1 MGSVRCFILLIR
13 RLVWL
18 GLFCVFL
25 ALQSTDIGRKNNIL
39 VNLKQLFKKK
49 QKKPKTVKEL
59 KISKYLCLTLFI
71 IGAAVITHASVT
83 SVAAFFLIPSID
95 VAITLPANIWI
106 AAVFG
111 GIGTQFFVGFF
122 MYYFWV
128 EYKQASKELKALQ
141 EGKVFG

>member
-1 MGSVRCFILLIR
+1 M
-13 RLVWL
+13 
-18 GLFCVFL
+18 
-25 ALQSTDIGRKNNIL
+25 

-71 IGAAVITHASVT
+71 ICAAVITHASVT

-106 AAVFG
+106 AGVFG
-111 GIGTQFFVGFF
+111 GIGMGFF
-122 MYYFWV
+122 MCYFWV

>member
-1 MGSVRCFILLIR
+1 M
-13 RLVWL
+13 

-71 IGAAVITHASVT
+71 IGAAVITHAIVT

-111 GIGTQFFVGFF
+111 GIGMGFF
-122 MYYFWV
+122 MCYFWV

>member
-1 MGSVRCFILLIR
+1 M
-13 RLVWL
+13 
-18 GLFCVFL
+18 
-25 ALQSTDIGRKNNIL
+25 QSTDIGRKNNIL

-71 IGAAVITHASVT
+71 IDAAVITHAIVA

-111 GIGTQFFVGFF
+111 GIGTHFFVGFF

>member
-1 MGSVRCFILLIR
+1 M
-13 RLVWL
+13 
-18 GLFCVFL
+18 
-25 ALQSTDIGRKNNIL
+25 

-83 SVAAFFLIPSID
+83 FVAAFFLIPSID

-106 AAVFG
+106 AGVFG
-111 GIGTQFFVGFF
+111 GIHVLGMGF
-122 MYYFWV
+122 YFWV

>member
-1 MGSVRCFILLIR
+1 M
-13 RLVWL
+13 
-18 GLFCVFL
+18 
-25 ALQSTDIGRKNNIL
+25 

-106 AAVFG
+106 AAVF
-111 GIGTQFFVGFF
+111 IGTQFFVGFF

>member
-1 MGSVRCFILLIR
+1 M
-13 RLVWL
+13 
-18 GLFCVFL
+18 
-25 ALQSTDIGRKNNIL
+25 

-71 IGAAVITHASVT
+71 ICAAVITHASVT
-83 SVAAFFLIPSID
+83 SVAGFFLIPSID

-111 GIGTQFFVGFF
+111 GMGTQFFVGFF

>member
-1 MGSVRCFILLIR
+1 M
-13 RLVWL
+13 

-39 VNLKQLFKKK
+39 VNLKQLFEKK

-71 IGAAVITHASVT
+71 ICAAVITRASVT

-95 VAITLPANIWI
+95 VAITLPANILI

-111 GIGTQFFVGFF
+111 GIGMGFF